1 MKSLSIILITG
12 LLGLLTA
19 QADPVLSH
27 TDLLRDIAKAKSVQV
42 CKIAPGESGLMRGKW
57 QTLSNAKAKELIGIL
72 ANPASYIPGPRRC
85 AFLPAYEVALS
96 GRFGKLNIQYC
107 FKCLDYQA
115 SLDGGV
121 GHESQSFDPSAAALK
136 GFFEGL
142 NLKSAD

>member
-1 MKSLSIILITG
+1 MKTLSLFLIAG
-12 LLGLLTA
+12 LFGLITA

-27 TDLLRDIAKAKSVQV
+27 TDLLRDIAKARTVQV
-42 CKIAPGESGLMRGKW
+42 CRIAPAENGLEQGKW
-57 QTLSNAKAKELIGIL
+57 QTLSNAKAKQLIGIL
-72 ANPASYIPGPRRC
+72 ASPASYIPGPRRC

-136 GFFEGL
+136 AFFEGL
-142 NLKSAD
+142 ELKSP